1 MERASK
7 GICTRDR
14 TLQQR
19 TSMTSLTLLST
30 GLMGLLVV
38 ATFIAVA
45 EIGAKR
51 AVPGGGE
58 EDDRYES
65 VVAAL
70 SEFVRTPVV
79 WAVSFV
85 GITVLV
91 GGSILLGVGSFGIPE
106 GLAGTL
112 LTVAYLIVGL
122 LLVGFVFLGAYFAT
136 RSRGL
141 GNAHGVA
148 AGTLATGAAFLVLV
162 TVQLVVGVIG

>member
-1 MERASK
+1 
-7 GICTRDR
+7 
-14 TLQQR
+14 
-19 TSMTSLTLLST
+19 MTSLTLLST

-38 ATFIAVA
+38 ATFIAIADIGGKRTAPGRDETGGQYEAIVA
-45 EIGAKR
+45 
-51 AVPGGGE
+51 
-58 EDDRYES
+58 S
-65 VVAAL
+65 L
-70 SEFVRTPVV
+70 SEFVRTPAV
-79 WAVSFV
+79 WAISFV
-85 GITVLV
+85 GVTVLI
-91 GGSILLGVGSFGIPE
+91 GGSILLGVGSFGISE

-112 LTVAYLIVGL
+112 LNVAYLLVGL

>member
-1 MERASK
+1 
-7 GICTRDR
+7 
-14 TLQQR
+14 
-19 TSMTSLTLLST
+19 MTSLTLLST

-38 ATFIAVA
+38 ATFVAVA
-45 EIGAKR
+45 GIGAKR
-51 AVPGGGE
+51 TAPGRDETGG
-58 EDDRYES
+58 RYEAI
-65 VVAAL
+65 VATLGDVA
-70 SEFVRTPVV
+70 RTPAV

-106 GLAGTL
+106 GIAGTL
-112 LTVAYLIVGL
+112 VNVAYLAVSL

-162 TVQLVVGVIG
+162 TVQLVVGVVG

>member
-1 MERASK
+1 
-7 GICTRDR
+7 
-14 TLQQR
+14 
-19 TSMTSLTLLST
+19 MTSLTLLST

-38 ATFIAVA
+38 ATFVAVA

-51 AVPGGGE
+51 VAPGDDEAGG
-58 EDDRYES
+58 RYEAI
-65 VVAAL
+65 VGALGEVA
-70 SEFVRTPVV
+70 RTPVV

-112 LTVAYLIVGL
+112 VNVAYLVVGL

-162 TVQLVVGVIG
+162 TVQLVVGVVG

>member
-1 MERASK
+1 
-7 GICTRDR
+7 
-14 TLQQR
+14 
-19 TSMTSLTLLST
+19 MTSLTLLST

-38 ATFIAVA
+38 ATFVAVA
-45 EIGAKR
+45 EIGGKR
-51 AVPGGGE
+51 SAPSRDESGG
-58 EDDRYES
+58 RYEA

-70 SEFVRTPVV
+70 GEFVRTPAV

-85 GITVLV
+85 GVTVLV

-112 LTVAYLIVGL
+112 VTVAYLLVAL

-162 TVQLVVGVIG
+162 TVQLVLGVVG

>member
-1 MERASK
+1 
-7 GICTRDR
+7 
-14 TLQQR
+14 
-19 TSMTSLTLLST
+19 MTSLTLLST

-38 ATFIAVA
+38 ATFVAVA
-45 EIGAKR
+45 EIGGKR
-51 AVPGGGE
+51 SAPGRGESGG
-58 EDDRYES
+58 RYEA
-65 VVAAL
+65 VVATLA
-70 SEFVRTPVV
+70 EFVRTPVV

-85 GITVLV
+85 GVTVLI

-112 LTVAYLIVGL
+112 VTVAYLLVAL

-162 TVQLVVGVIG
+162 TVQLVVGVVG

>member
-1 MERASK
+1 
-7 GICTRDR
+7 
-14 TLQQR
+14 
-19 TSMTSLTLLST
+19 
-30 GLMGLLVV
+30 MGLLVV
-38 ATFIAVA
+38 ATFVAVA

-51 AVPGGGE
+51 AAPGRDGDGGS
-58 EDDRYES
+58 YEAI
-65 VVAAL
+65 VETL
-70 SEFVRTPVV
+70 GEIVRTPVV
-79 WAVSFV
+79 WAASFV
-85 GITVLV
+85 GVTLLV

-112 LTVAYLIVGL
+112 VSVAYL

-162 TVQLVVGVIG
+162 TVQLLVGVVG

>member
-1 MERASK
+1 
-7 GICTRDR
+7 
-14 TLQQR
+14 
-19 TSMTSLTLLST
+19 
-30 GLMGLLVV
+30 MGLLVV
-38 ATFIAVA
+38 ATFVAVA

-51 AVPGGGE
+51 VAPGRDETGG
-58 EDDRYES
+58 RYEA
-65 VVAAL
+65 VVETLGDVA
-70 SEFVRTPVV
+70 RTPVV

-112 LTVAYLIVGL
+112 VNVAFLAVGL

-162 TVQLVVGVIG
+162 TVQLVVGVVG

>member
-1 MERASK
+1 
-7 GICTRDR
+7 
-14 TLQQR
+14 
-19 TSMTSLTLLST
+19 MTSLTLLST
-30 GLMGLLVV
+30 ALMGLLVV
-38 ATFIAVA
+38 ATFVAVA
-45 EIGAKR
+45 GVGTKR
-51 AVPGGGE
+51 TAPGGE
-58 EDDRYES
+58 EGDGRYEAI
-65 VVAAL
+65 VETLGDVA
-70 SEFVRTPVV
+70 RTPVV
-79 WAVSFV
+79 WAISFV

-112 LTVAYLIVGL
+112 VNVAYLAVGL

-148 AGTLATGAAFLVLV
+148 AGTLATGAAFLLLV

>member
-1 MERASK
+1 
-7 GICTRDR
+7 
-14 TLQQR
+14 
-19 TSMTSLTLLST
+19 MTSLTLLST

-38 ATFIAVA
+38 ATFLAVA

-51 AVPGGGE
+51 VAPGREESGGS
-58 EDDRYES
+58 YEAI
-65 VVAAL
+65 VERLGEVA
-70 SEFVRTPVV
+70 RTPVV

-112 LTVAYLIVGL
+112 VNVAYLAVGL

-148 AGTLATGAAFLVLV
+148 AGSLATGAAFLVLV
-162 TVQLVVGVIG
+162 TVQLIFGVVG

>member
-1 MERASK
+1 
-7 GICTRDR
+7 
-14 TLQQR
+14 
-19 TSMTSLTLLST
+19 MTSLTLLST

-38 ATFIAVA
+38 ATFVAVA
-45 EIGAKR
+45 GIGTTRTAPGSDEGAGR
-51 AVPGGGE
+51 SESIVETLGAV
-58 EDDRYES
+58 
-65 VVAAL
+65 
-70 SEFVRTPVV
+70 VRTPVV
-79 WAVSFV
+79 WAISFV

-112 LTVAYLIVGL
+112 VNVAYLAVGL

>member
-1 MERASK
+1 
-7 GICTRDR
+7 
-14 TLQQR
+14 
-19 TSMTSLTLLST
+19 MTSLSLLST

-45 EIGAKR
+45 EIGGKR
-51 AVPGGGE
+51 SAPGRDESGG
-58 EDDRYES
+58 RYDALVES
-65 VVAAL
+65 L
-70 SEFVRTPVV
+70 GDFVRTPVV
-79 WAVSFV
+79 WAISFV
-85 GITVLV
+85 GVTVLV
-91 GGSILLGVGSFGIPE
+91 GASILLGVGSFGIPE

-112 LTVAYLIVGL
+112 VTVAYLLVAL

-162 TVQLVVGVIG
+162 TVQLLIGVIG

>member
-1 MERASK
+1 
-7 GICTRDR
+7 
-14 TLQQR
+14 
-19 TSMTSLTLLST
+19 
-30 GLMGLLVV
+30 MGLLVV
-38 ATFIAVA
+38 ATFVAVA

-51 AVPGGGE
+51 VAPGRDEEGG
-58 EDDRYES
+58 RYEAI
-65 VVAAL
+65 VGTLGEVA
-70 SEFVRTPVV
+70 RTPVV
-79 WAVSFV
+79 WAISFV
-85 GITVLV
+85 GITLLV

-112 LTVAYLIVGL
+112 VSVAYLIVGL

-162 TVQLVVGVIG
+162 TVQLLVGVVG

>member
-1 MERASK
+1 
-7 GICTRDR
+7 
-14 TLQQR
+14 
-19 TSMTSLTLLST
+19 
-30 GLMGLLVV
+30 MGLLVV

-45 EIGAKR
+45 EIGGKR
-51 AVPGGGE
+51 SAPGRDETGG
-58 EDDRYES
+58 RYDSLVESLGS
-65 VVAAL
+65 VV
-70 SEFVRTPVV
+70 RMPVV

-91 GGSILLGVGSFGIPE
+91 GGSILLGVGGFGIPE

-112 LTVAYLIVGL
+112 VSVAYLLVGL

-162 TVQLVVGVIG
+162 TVQLLVGVIG

>member
-1 MERASK
+1 
-7 GICTRDR
+7 
-14 TLQQR
+14 
-19 TSMTSLTLLST
+19 MTSLTLLST

-38 ATFIAVA
+38 ATFVAVA

-51 AVPGGGE
+51 AAPGRDGDGGS
-58 EDDRYES
+58 YEAI
-65 VVAAL
+65 VETL
-70 SEFVRTPVV
+70 GEIVRTPVV

-85 GITVLV
+85 GVTLLV

-112 LTVAYLIVGL
+112 VSVAYLLVGL
-122 LLVGFVFLGAYFAT
+122 LVVGFVFLGAYFAT

-162 TVQLVVGVIG
+162 TVQLLVGVVG

>member
-1 MERASK
+1 
-7 GICTRDR
+7 
-14 TLQQR
+14 
-19 TSMTSLTLLST
+19 MTSLTLLST

-38 ATFIAVA
+38 ATFVAVA

-51 AVPGGGE
+51 VAPGRDESGG
-58 EDDRYES
+58 RYEA
-65 VVAAL
+65 VVETLGDVA
-70 SEFVRTPVV
+70 RTPVV

-112 LTVAYLIVGL
+112 VSVAYLIVGL

-148 AGTLATGAAFLVLV
+148 VGTLATGAAFLVLV
-162 TVQLVVGVIG
+162 TVQLVVGVVG

>member
-1 MERASK
+1 
-7 GICTRDR
+7 
-14 TLQQR
+14 
-19 TSMTSLTLLST
+19 MTSLTLLST

-38 ATFIAVA
+38 ATFVAVA
-45 EIGAKR
+45 EIGGKR
-51 AVPGGGE
+51 SAPGRDEDGGS
-58 EDDRYES
+58 YEAI
-65 VVAAL
+65 VEAL
-70 SEFVRTPVV
+70 GEIARTPVV

-85 GITVLV
+85 GVTLLV
-91 GGSILLGVGSFGIPE
+91 GGSILLGVGSFGLPE

-112 LTVAYLIVGL
+112 VSVAFLLVGL

>member
-1 MERASK
+1 
-7 GICTRDR
+7 
-14 TLQQR
+14 
-19 TSMTSLTLLST
+19 MTSLTLLST

-38 ATFIAVA
+38 ATFVAVA

-51 AVPGGGE
+51 VAPGRDEAGG
-58 EDDRYES
+58 RYEAI
-65 VVAAL
+65 VGTLGDVA
-70 SEFVRTPVV
+70 RTPAV

-112 LTVAYLIVGL
+112 VSVAYLIVGL

-162 TVQLVVGVIG
+162 SVQLVVGVVG

>member
-1 MERASK
+1 
-7 GICTRDR
+7 
-14 TLQQR
+14 
-19 TSMTSLTLLST
+19 MTSLTLLST

-38 ATFIAVA
+38 ATFVAVA
-45 EIGAKR
+45 GIGTKR
-51 AVPGGGE
+51 TAPGSDEGE
-58 EDDRYES
+58 GRYEAI
-65 VVAAL
+65 VETLGEV
-70 SEFVRTPVV
+70 VRTPVV
-79 WAVSFV
+79 WAISFV

-91 GGSILLGVGSFGIPE
+91 GGSILLGVGGFGIPE

-112 LTVAYLIVGL
+112 VNVAYLAVGL